1 MRAGVLAVLAFV
13 VAVPLL
19 LANTS
24 GAAIHNGDEAIY
36 AQMARE
42 MADGG
47 GWGTLTWQREPQ
59 FPRPPGAV
67 WILAAARKLAPD
79 ERAVRWPLAL
89 AAGAEVA
96 LLVLLGAAL
105 FGRAT
110 GALAGGVLLTFD
122 LFIGYARY
130 LESEPFLCAFVV
142 PAFYSWEQARRRPR
156 AQLWILA
163 WGAFLGCAL
172 MTKQILGGLPLLS
185 PCVDAWARDGET
197 RPVTRG
203 LLVRGLAAAALVWL
217 PWHVYALAHH
227 GWPFVDSYLLANV
240 LQRGKGAI
248 LHTTRFTYYGR
259 ELWRSEGW
267 FGLIATSAVVWS
279 LVDGIRKRERKP
291 LTVGLWALGCF
302 AIFTISASRYDH
314 YVLLAY
320 PALALATAWLIV
332 VRLPFTR
339 TVRTLLALA
348 YLAAAGAMHL
358 PRDLASFDGDEEVRA
373 LVRLAPAATPILT
386 YNTHAYSARYYAD
399 ADVKT
404 LLESPEDFRIAEGL
418 RRTGMPAAVELASDL
433 GATLR
438 AEPRPFVLLMPR
450 ARAALLRELH
460 LRQLG
465 ESRHYLLMKSE

>member
-1 MRAGVLAVLAFV
+1 
-13 VAVPLL
+13 
-19 LANTS
+19 
-24 GAAIHNGDEAIY
+24 
-36 AQMARE
+36 MARE

-67 WILAAARKLAPD
+67 SILAVARKLAPD
-79 ERAVRWPLAL
+79 ERAVRWPLAM

-110 GALAGGVLLTFD
+110 GALAGGVLLTFN

-142 PAFYSWEQARRRPR
+142 AAFFSWEQARRRPR
-156 AQLWILA
+156 AQLSILA

-197 RPVTRG
+197 RPVTRR
-203 LLVRGLAAAALVWL
+203 LLVRGLVAAALVWL
-217 PWHVYALAHH
+217 PWHVYAIAHH

-240 LQRGKGAI
+240 LQRRKGAI

-267 FGLIATSAVVWS
+267 FGLIAIAAAAWA
-279 LVDGIRKRERKP
+279 LYDGIRKRERKP
-291 LTVGLWALGCF
+291 LTIGLWALGCF
-302 AIFTISASRYDH
+302 ANVTISASRYDH

-320 PALALATAWLIV
+320 PALALATAYLIV
-332 VRLPFTR
+332 VKLPFTR
-339 TVRTLLALA
+339 PVRTVSALA

-358 PRDLASFDGDEEVRA
+358 PRDLAAST
-373 LVRLAPAATPILT
+373 ATRR
-386 YNTHAYSARYYAD
+386 SARWCA
-399 ADVKT
+399 
-404 LLESPEDFRIAEGL
+404 S
-418 RRTGMPAAVELASDL
+418 RRRRKRRSSRTTRTP
-433 GATLR
+433 T
-438 AEPRPFVLLMPR
+438 PR
-450 ARAALLRELH
+450 AITPAPTSRRCSRARRIFALPSNYGARAC
-460 LRQLG
+460 RPPSSWRAIWARPCAP
-465 ESRHYLLMKSE
+465 SRGPSCCSCPARARRSCASCPCGSSANRDTIC